1 MKMNLLVAASAIL
14 IVTTPVRAQKTAA
27 AAPAASGKSAAS
39 PADRPADKAGA
50 KTGKTI
56 YEKKDT
62 YFSLEKY
69 GGGRVDLADYA
80 GKPVFLMFFSA
91 HCPYCKLA
99 APFVEKL
106 HETYAKRG
114 LKVAAILTD
123 EASGAAK
130 EFIADYKITFP
141 VALGGRAL
149 ARTYRA
155 HGVPNFFLLGEDH
168 QVNYQWRGYEEE
180 DLPVITRRVEMTLSE
195 SELK

>member
-1 MKMNLLVAASAIL
+1 MNLLVAASAIL

-27 AAPAASGKSAAS
+27 AAPAAAVKSASS
-39 PADRPADKAGA
+39 PAAKAAA

-106 HETYAKRG
+106 HETYGKRG
-114 LKVAAILTD
+114 LKVAAILTE
-123 EASGAAK
+123 EANGAAK
-130 EFIADYKITFP
+130 EFIADYKVTFP

-180 DLPVITRRVEMTLSE
+180 DLSVITRRVEMTLPELE
-195 SELK
+195 SK